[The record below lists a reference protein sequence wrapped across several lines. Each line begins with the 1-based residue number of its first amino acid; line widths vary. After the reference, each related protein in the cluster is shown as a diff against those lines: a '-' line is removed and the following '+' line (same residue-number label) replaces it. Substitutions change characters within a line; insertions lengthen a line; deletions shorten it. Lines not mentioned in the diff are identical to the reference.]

1 MKNKKRYGILL
12 LFALMFT
19 LFGCQDDFLNTKIDT
34 LSTQEIINSSYSNYF
49 KFAVTPY
56 TFLRNEFFIVD
67 NNLFA
72 AITDEAEITS
82 SNSSIRDFTQGRWNA
97 FQNPDNYYSTYYSAI
112 RSANYFLEIADNY
125 KTILGSNR
133 DTISATG
140 KLSYSEDL
148 KNAVWFRAEAH
159 IARAYYYFELLKRY
173 GGVPL
178 VTNTFNVTDNTNIAR
193 SSFDDVAN
201 FIVSEINNNV
211 DQLQLNWRSST
222 YVGNDGRFSQGSAMA
237 LKSRVL
243 LYAASPLHNPTN
255 DVQKWLAALLAASD
269 VVNLKQYSLEPTAT
283 FPNYFLLNAT
293 LTSKETIWAIRNAEG
308 NSLEKNNYPI
318 GTPGGNSGVCP
329 SHNLVNDFEY
339 IGTPN
344 VTNPYL
350 NRDPRLSQYIVR
362 QGSTWNSRIIDNTT
376 GGLDDMS
383 KSNTS
388 KTGYYLKK
396 FLNPNLDLLNNQTV
410 VHNWVVFR
418 YAEIL
423 LNYAEAMNEVY
434 GPDNNPNGLPYSAK
448 QALNLVRTRSGLA
461 NVTTT
466 DPTTFR
472 IAVKHERRIELAFE
486 NHRYWDLLRWKDA
499 EIVLNQP
506 IQGVSVTRN
515 TDGTYSYQVQNVD
528 TRIFDATKMYYY
540 PIPQSEISKSNGV
553 LVQNPNW

>member
-1 MKNKKRYGILL
+1 MKNIKRYSILL
-12 LFALMFT
+12 LFALIFT
-19 LFGCQDDFLNTKIDT
+19 LVGCKDDFLNTKIDT
-34 LSTQEIINSSYSNYF
+34 SSTQEIINSSNSSF
-49 KFAVTPY
+49 FRFAVTPY
-56 TFLRNEFFIVD
+56 TFLRYEFFVID
-67 NNLFA
+67 NNLFDV
-72 AITDEAEITS
+72 ITDDAETTS
-82 SNSSIRDFTQGRWNA
+82 TNAYARNFTLGSWNA

-133 DTISATG
+133 DTISASG
-140 KLSYSEDL
+140 KVSYAQDTI
-148 KNAVWFRAEAH
+148 NAKWYRAEAH

-178 VTNTFNVTDNTNIAR
+178 VTRTFTVTDNTNIAR
-193 SSFDDVAN
+193 SSFDDVSN

-243 LYAASPLHNPTN
+243 LYAASPLHNSTN
-255 DVQKWLAALLAASD
+255 DVQKWQTALLAAAD
-269 VVNLKQYSLEPTAT
+269 VINLKQYSLEPKAT
-283 FPNYFLLNAT
+283 FSNYFLLNTT
-293 LTSKETIWAIRNAEG
+293 LTSKETIWAIRNAED

-329 SHNLVNDFEY
+329 SHNLVSDFEY
-339 IGTPN
+339 IGIPN
-344 VTNPYL
+344 ATNPYL
-350 NRDPRLSQYIVR
+350 KRDPRLSQYVVT
-362 QGSTWNSRIIDNTT
+362 QGSTWNNRIMDNTT
-376 GGLDDMS
+376 GGIDDMS

-396 FLNPNLDLLNNQTV
+396 FLNPNLNLLNNQTV

-423 LNYAEAMNEVY
+423 LNYAEAMNELY
-434 GPDNNPNGLPYSAK
+434 GPDNNPNGLSLTAK
-448 QALNLVRTRSGLA
+448 QALNLVRTRSDLA
-461 NVTTT
+461 NVTTS
-466 DPTTFR
+466 DPNTFR

-499 EIVLNQP
+499 EIILNQP
-506 IQGVSVTRN
+506 IQGVSVTKN
-515 TDGTYSYQVQNVD
+515 TDGTCSYQVRNVG
-528 TRIFDATKMYYY
+528 TRIFDANKMYYY